1 MGTYSPVRQVTHVTA
16 TKGSDASA
24 SIGAANDGD
33 AICGTVTIEDPL
45 KVTQN

>member
-16 TKGSDASA
+16 TKGSYAEA

-33 AICGTVTIEDPL
+33 SYCGSVTIEAGAN
-45 KVTQN
+45 VTQN